1 MVSCNGPARPDAPA
15 SDDELVLFDKLD
27 AGGAQ
32 ATAGQVPAGQ
42 APRADQAPPAGQHHR
57 SRRPPDPAA
66 SRASQAAPTGPA
78 PAADHLQ
85 PGPGAVL
92 GTATISD
99 FDLIALMNDLGV
111 DCSSTEDS
119 DPSGVLIEDEDLG
132 APDDSGYSLARIA
145 EHLPAGSG
153 LASLLGSS
161 APAAATDWELPGIA
175 GSYRRLAAWAQA
187 GELAAVAEIAGR
199 SAAANP
205 KIGLSDDGRPRCLPP
220 EAAAQVA
227 LAMQMSQPGAS
238 EWVDLA
244 IHLRWRLP
252 ATSAALS
259 AGVIDLGRARIIADG
274 TAVLPDDLASAV
286 EDRVL
291 PKAGEQTTGQLRGA
305 VRRAVIAADPDGAE
319 ERRKDT
325 ERRAKVSLFPDEHG
339 TATLAGSSLPGVH
352 AAAAMARITAM
363 ARALKSSGAKGGLD
377 LLRAHTFLG
386 LLLGTMPLIPPSADG
401 PPGWPQ
407 PPDEGPAEPLA
418 EDGAGDPAPDRDDSG
433 SRSAGDGAADDDI
446 CPSTDDGAA
455 ADHDDSGSRPASGS
469 AAADHDDSRLAFSIR
484 QRSRGSRRQR
494 LAFSIRQ
501 RSRGSRRQ
509 RLAFSIRQRSRGSR
523 RQRITFGW
531 RRRRSGRRGRQLPV
545 DRWQSRQSACRP
557 QRREHPLCR
566 QRPWIYQSQRISLP
580 GRRERTADALA
591 GHPATGRH
599 GRAA

>member
-1 MVSCNGPARPDAPA
+1 
-15 SDDELVLFDKLD
+15 
-27 AGGAQ
+27 
-32 ATAGQVPAGQ
+32 
-42 APRADQAPPAGQHHR
+42 
-57 SRRPPDPAA
+57 
-66 SRASQAAPTGPA
+66 
-78 PAADHLQ
+78 
-85 PGPGAVL
+85 
-92 GTATISD
+92 
-99 FDLIALMNDLGV
+99 
-111 DCSSTEDS
+111 
-119 DPSGVLIEDEDLG
+119 
-132 APDDSGYSLARIA
+132 
-145 EHLPAGSG
+145 
-153 LASLLGSS
+153 
-161 APAAATDWELPGIA
+161 
-175 GSYRRLAAWAQA
+175 
-187 GELAAVAEIAGR
+187 
-199 SAAANP
+199 
-205 KIGLSDDGRPRCLPP
+205 
-220 EAAAQVA
+220 
-227 LAMQMSQPGAS
+227 MQMSQPGAS

-469 AAADHDDSRLAFSIR
+469 AAADHDDS
-484 QRSRGSRRQR
+484 GSRP
-494 LAFSIRQ
+494 ASG
-501 RSRGSRRQ
+501 SAAADHDDSGSHSASGSAAADHDDSGSRP
-509 RLAFSIRQRSRGSR
+509 ASGSAAADHDDSGSHSASGSAAADHDDSGSR
-523 RQRITFGW
+523 SAGDGAAADDEDDSSPSTGGSLGSPPAD
-531 RRRRSGRRGRQLPV
+531 RSGGNTR
-545 DRWQSRQSACRP
+545 SAD
-557 QRREHPLCR
+557 
-566 QRPWIYQSQRISLP
+566 SGP
-580 GRRERTADALA
+580 G
-591 GHPATGRH
+591 
-599 GRAA
+599 